1 MSDLADAMAWAIAHR
16 EPFGAFEELPP
27 LSLTR
32 AQIAALE
39 AEARRVLAEVE
50 PDDAA
55 RERRAHREERACGYV
70 LLAITGTGRERGSR
84 TIEGDAM
91 WRPRATRTRSGWALA
106 GGWLDAAVPEL
117 PTRTDHT
124 GPVGMRIFAVA
135 STITGDGLASLAN
148 RYGRGPGL
156 VTGTVIGGLTQIG
169 ERCAWDFTEEQSLA
183 RWLDVSPVRTQWHEA
198 RRAVR
203 RYPSLE
209 VGRGWC
215 EELGEAIEEE
225 IPRGTPAGWVAMQ
238 AALAE
243 EMAALDAQWTEER
256 AAIVAAQSREA
267 G

>member
-1 MSDLADAMAWAIAHR
+1 MSDLADAMAWAMTHR
-16 EPFGAFEELPP
+16 EPFGASEELPP

-84 TIEGDAM
+84 TIEGGAM

-117 PTRTDHT
+117 PTR
-124 GPVGMRIFAVA
+124 GVPNAGGVRPVVVWSDDDGVRESIRDRSPGVLWVGHVA
-135 STITGDGLASLAN
+135 TALGET
-148 RYGRGPGL
+148 L
-156 VTGTVIGGLTQIG
+156 VDRLRVPTQV
-169 ERCAWDFTEEQSLA
+169 EPALRVPRA
-183 RWLDVSPVRTQWHEA
+183 
-198 RRAVR
+198 AVR
-203 RYPSLE
+203 ETRSWWHRARADLRITADT
-209 VGRGWC
+209 GGARGWC
-215 EELGEAIEEE
+215 VGLGASGDAA
-225 IPRGTPAGWVAMQ
+225 RTSGLAGWRAMQ
-238 AALAE
+238 RYCATA
-243 EMAALDAQWTEER
+243 MQTTDAQWTEER

-267 G
+267 T